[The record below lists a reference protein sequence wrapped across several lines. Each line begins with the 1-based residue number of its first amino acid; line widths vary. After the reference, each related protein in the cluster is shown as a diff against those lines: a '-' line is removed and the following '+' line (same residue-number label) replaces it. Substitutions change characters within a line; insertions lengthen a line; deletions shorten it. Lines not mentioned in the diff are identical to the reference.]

1 MDSRTDDARG
11 FLVLSKHDIA
21 GLLAFPDY
29 VDAVGQ
35 AFRRRAA
42 GQGIG
47 PDLLHLDAEAGEF
60 HIKAGGFAGAGGRL
74 AVKINGGFFANPS
87 RYGLPAIQGVIVLSD
102 AETGRPLA
110 CLESGEITVNR
121 TGALAALA
129 VEHLARPDASTAT
142 IIGCGRQARTQWLGL
157 CHARRISTIRLV
169 DASRDAAVMLAREIE
184 RDSAGSTLVEVVPFD
199 QRRAATLASDIVVTC
214 TPSRTPFVAPD
225 DINRGAL
232 IVAVGAD
239 SPEKQELEPGLLAAN
254 RVVVDILDQCAAVGE
269 VHHALTAG
277 LMRRED
283 VHAEIGA
290 ILAGRAAGRETA
302 EEIIVFDTTGT
313 ALQDAA
319 AASLAVDRALTAG
332 IGTRIPLR

>member
-1 MDSRTDDARG
+1 MDGRTEDTRG
-11 FLVLSKHDIA
+11 FLVLSRHDIS

-29 VDAVGQ
+29 VDAVAE

-60 HIKAGGFAGAGGRL
+60 HIKAGGFAGARGRL

-121 TGALAALA
+121 TGALTALA
-129 VEHLARPDASTAT
+129 VKHLARPDASTAT

-157 CHARRISTIRLV
+157 AHARPIGTLCLV
-169 DASRDAAVMLAREIE
+169 DRQVEAAEAFAREIE
-184 RDSAGSTLVEVVPFD
+184 GQAPVEIVPFED
-199 QRRAATLASDIVVTC
+199 RRSATLRSDIVITC
-214 TPSRTPFVAPD
+214 TPSRQPLLGQD
-225 DINRGAL
+225 DVKTGAL

-239 SPEKQELEPGLLAAN
+239 SPGKQELEPALLGRH

-269 VHHALTAG
+269 LRHALAAG
-277 LMRRED
+277 VMRPED
-283 VHAEIGA
+283 VHAEIGS
-290 ILAGRAAGRETA
+290 ILAGQAPGRRSPDETF
-302 EEIIVFDTTGT
+302 VFDTTGT

-319 AASLAVDRALTAG
+319 AASLAFDRAAARGVGTFLT
-332 IGTRIPLR
+332 LR